1 MDSTGCA
8 VLKNT
13 LSKSGNILFIDSNI
27 ELNKNR
33 TSFDNFLFK
42 NSKNADGLVKKK
54 RFLQFIGKVLWMTE
68 YVRNDLQCFVLGLF
82 TK

>member
-13 LSKSGNILFIDSNI
+13 LSKLGNILFIDSNI

-42 NSKNADGLVKKK
+42 NRKNADGLVKKK
-54 RFLQFIGKVLWMTE
+54 DFYNL
-68 YVRNDLQCFVLGLF
+68 
-82 TK
+82 